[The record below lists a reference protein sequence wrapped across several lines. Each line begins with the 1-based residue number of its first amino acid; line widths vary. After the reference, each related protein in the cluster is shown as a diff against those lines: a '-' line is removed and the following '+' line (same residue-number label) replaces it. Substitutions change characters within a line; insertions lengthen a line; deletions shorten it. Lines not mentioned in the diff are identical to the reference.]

1 MKNHIQSKIDD
12 KLSELLKNFC
22 KEKHWETSQAV
33 REILSMFFHYEPSDN
48 DRLKKST
55 KIYNLNIEN

>member
-33 REILSMFFHYEPSDN
+33 REILSMFFHYEPTDN
-48 DRLKKST
+48 VG
-55 KIYNLNIEN
+55 